1 MHSKPITHINSY
13 FIASPLHSE
22 LMCAL
27 DKKGICQQVF
37 VPVQKTAHLNKNM
50 PGKLVHGEIH
60 YSHCFSTL
68 HRYLWPLKMLRI
80 WQAFKKHFIKHPAKL
95 IHAHTLIVNGLIA
108 YWAYKKWETPYIV
121 TVRNTDLNVFL
132 KNLPFLKPL
141 ALKVLDHA
149 AKIITISP
157 AYRDEQLHKYFPKA
171 KYPDIYRKCEVVPNG
186 IHDFWIENRRIKKNR
201 QEVPTLIFS
210 GRVDKNKN
218 LEGLMDAC
226 KLLTKEGFG
235 LKLNVLGDGPLLAM
249 FKKRDY
255 GFPVSFHGHISDRAH
270 LLQLMRQSDLMVVP
284 SFAESFGLVYPE
296 AMSQGLPVI
305 YTRSQGFDGH
315 FPDGHVGYAV
325 DPDSA
330 EDIAEKIKMI
340 FADYDK
346 LSGNAFE
353 ASLYFSWD
361 KVAEKLIKLYSKL
374 H

>member
-1 MHSKPITHINSY
+1 MTITHINSY

-22 LMCAL
+22 LVNAL
-27 DKKGICQQVF
+27 DKKGVRQQVF
-37 VPVQKTAHLNKNM
+37 VPVQKAAHLNKNM
-50 PGKLVHGEIH
+50 PVKLEHGEI
-60 YSHCFSTL
+60 YYTHCFSTF

-80 WQAFKKHFIKHPAKL
+80 WQAFKKHFTKHPANL

-108 YWAYKKWETPYIV
+108 YWAYKKWGTPYIV

-132 KNLPFLKPL
+132 RKLPFLKPL

-149 AKIITISP
+149 AKIIAISP
-157 AYRDEQLHKYFPKA
+157 AYRDEQLHKYFPRVSN
-171 KYPDIYRKCEVVPNG
+171 PEIHRKCEVVPNG
-186 IHDFWIENRRIKKNR
+186 IHDFWIENRRIKENR

-255 GFPVSFHGHISDRAH
+255 GFPVSFHGHISDRAQ

-305 YTRSQGFDGH
+305 YTRGQGFDGH
-315 FPDGHVGYAV
+315 FPDGHVGFAV
-325 DPDSA
+325 NPHDA
-330 EDIAEKIKMI
+330 NDIARKIKRV
-340 FADYDK
+340 FADYER
-346 LSGNAFE
+346 LSANAYR
-353 ASLYFSWD
+353 ASLVFSWENVANQLSALYE
-361 KVAEKLIKLYSKL
+361 KV
-374 H
+374 